1 MAHQIPNFSCRL
13 LDDRSGYAIDAVL
26 PTGEVAQLVGVFTS
40 RKSAR
45 DQIAEYRR
53 TWTTDTTLHSAH
65 QSSLRLMNCDD

>member
-1 MAHQIPNFSCRL
+1 MAHQIPNFSCHL

-26 PTGEVAQLVGVFTS
+26 PTGEVTQLVGVFVS

-53 TWTTDTTLHSAH
+53 TWATDTSLKAAY
-65 QSSLRLMNCDD
+65 QSSLRLMTCDD